1 MFSAFDYQVGRWL
14 TLRIAVVFILMSSLL
29 TLPPVTGR
37 VFDELPNIPLLTTVV
52 PAAVVAITVQP
63 APDDPANIVTSTA
76 TAPTCFYA
84 DSDLC
89 EAHRTDGGC
98 NECMKHP
105 TVPNSLVCC
114 NVTDIEKA
122 ISCVPNP
129 TTDNSSYWV
138 NVHIR
143 NATLDELDFSQKY
156 WKRLDSL
163 VVTDGHIN
171 RIVKEFTKF
180 SSPHCINI
188 SNNALK
194 LIQPRAFKDLVR
206 LQVLDLSHNNLSTMP
221 NLNSIQTNLSLDIR

>member
-1 MFSAFDYQVGRWL
+1 MFPASAYQVGRWL
-14 TLRIAVVFILMSSLL
+14 ALQIVVSVLL
-29 TLPPVTGR
+29 ITLPAVSGR
-37 VFDELPNIPLLTTVV
+37 VFDELPNIPLTTA
-52 PAAVVAITVQP
+52 PAAVVEITVQP
-63 APDDPANIVTSTA
+63 APEDPTNIA
-76 TAPTCFYA
+76 TAQTCFYA

-89 EAHRTDGGC
+89 EIPRRADGGC
-98 NECMKHP
+98 NECIKHP

-188 SNNALK
+188 SNNALQV
-194 LIQPRAFKDLVR
+194 IHPRAFKDLVR

-221 NLNSIQTNLSLDIR
+221 NLNSIPTNLSLDIR